1 MSRIAP
7 RYFPR
12 PHPEIVNGKLV
23 EPKVSCHICGKP
35 GKWRA
40 RVFGWN
46 YVNGEVVCDE
56 CEEGKQMDT
65 LSNDEVGV
73 LVARMLKCRKAI
85 TDKHGTKRPK
95 TFVEGSVQCPECLT
109 GTLHYTISNYNGHI
123 HAQCTTEGCASWIE

>member
-12 PHPEIVNGKLV
+12 PHSKIVNGKLV
-23 EPKVSCHICGKP
+23 EPKLSCYICGRP

-56 CEEGKQMDT
+56 CESG
-65 LSNDEVGV
+65 S
-73 LVARMLKCRKAI
+73 RY
-85 TDKHGTKRPK
+85 PK
-95 TFVEGSVQCPECLT
+95 SKNL
-109 GTLHYTISNYNGHI
+109 
-123 HAQCTTEGCASWIE
+123 